1 MTEPDHAITFSSIQG
16 NDGPYRQ
23 KISGISDAWTD
34 DEFSADDEQQ
44 PTVDR
49 AAAFVSLAFI
59 TAALKRSAWLLCAT
73 AAFGLIIG
81 YALYSRYPP
90 SYSAKTSVLVGG
102 ANAGPAQSD
111 TDVALAGSQ
120 AVAQRVI
127 STLGLDQSVGSFL
140 AAYTVTAASDQVL
153 VFQVNAPSPAAA
165 VQRASALAAAFLQF
179 RAQYLENQQQ
189 LQVALAQQQVTQD
202 QQKVGSLNSQ
212 VSQAS
217 ASGQQDKLK
226 SLQGQLN
233 SAETALLNAQGNV
246 SSVIDVGGSN
256 TTAMVKGSQVLNAPS
271 PVPHSFKQKRT
282 FYLVLAFIAGLA
294 IGVAIVVIRALVSDR
309 LRNRDDIA
317 DAIGAPVTFSTAEAG
332 TNWLPPAARR
342 RGVRPAEVGRLAAH
356 LNGAVIPPRSNRFAA
371 LAVVAVDN
379 APEVVPA
386 VLELAENW
394 ARAGKS
400 VVLADLCPGAP
411 AARRLGARG
420 PGVHQAGA
428 HGANL
433 VVAVPERNE
442 VAPIGPLPTPSRS
455 QFGHV
460 HPDVAA
466 ACASADYLLTL
477 LTLDPVAGGEH
488 LTSWAEE
495 AVAVVTAGHS
505 SSTRIN
511 AVGEMIRIAG
521 ARLVSVILLQADK
534 NDESLG
540 ALDTPE
546 QSASTAAL

>member
-1 MTEPDHAITFSSIQG
+1 MTDPDHAITFSSIQG
-16 NDGPYRQ
+16 KDGSYRLQ
-23 KISGISDAWTD
+23 TDGISDAWTD
-34 DEFSADDEQQ
+34 EYSADDEQ

-59 TAALKRSAWLLCAT
+59 TGALKRSAWVLCL
-73 AAFGLIIG
+73 AAVFGLVIG

-90 SYSAKTSVLVGG
+90 AYSAKTSVLLAGNI
-102 ANAGPAQSD
+102 NADPTQQSD
-111 TDVALAGSQ
+111 TNVALAESQ

-127 STLGLDQSVGSFL
+127 TQLGLDQSVGSFL
-140 AAYTVTAASDQVL
+140 AAYTVSAPSDQVL
-153 VFQVNAPSPAAA
+153 VFQVNAPSLGAA
-165 VQRASALAAAFLQF
+165 VQRASALATAFLQF
-179 RAQYLENQQQ
+179 RAQYLNGQQQ
-189 LQVALAQQQVTQD
+189 LQVTLAQQQVTKDQD
-202 QQKVGSLNSQ
+202 TVASLNAQ
-212 VSQAS
+212 VAQAS
-217 ASGQQDKLK
+217 SGPEARLK
-226 SLQGQLN
+226 HLQGQLS
-233 SAETALLNAQGNV
+233 SAQTALLNAQQNV
-246 SSVIDVGGSN
+246 SSVIDVGGAS
-256 TTAMVKGSQVLNAPS
+256 TAAMVKGSEVLNAPS
-271 PVPHSFKQKRT
+271 PVPHSFKQKRI

-294 IGVAIVVIRALVSDR
+294 IAAAILIIRALVSDR
-309 LRNRDDIA
+309 LRNRDDVA
-317 DAIGAPVTFSTAEAG
+317 RAMGAPVMFSTAEAG
-332 TNWLPPAARR
+332 TNWLPPVARR
-342 RGVRPAEVGRLAAH
+342 RRMPATDVARLAAH
-356 LNGAVIPPRSNRFAA
+356 LDGAVASPTRNRFAA

-386 VLELAENW
+386 VLALATGW
-394 ARAGKS
+394 ARQGKS
-400 VVLADLCPGAP
+400 VVLADLSPGAP

-420 PGVHQAGA
+420 PGVHPVGAGGA
-428 HGANL
+428 HL
-433 VVAVPERNE
+433 MVAVPGRDE
-442 VAPIGPLPTPSRS
+442 VVPVGPLPTPSRP

-521 ARLVSVILLQADK
+521 ARLVSVVLLKADQ

-540 ALDTPE
+540 ALDTAESSP
-546 QSASTAAL
+546 SVAL